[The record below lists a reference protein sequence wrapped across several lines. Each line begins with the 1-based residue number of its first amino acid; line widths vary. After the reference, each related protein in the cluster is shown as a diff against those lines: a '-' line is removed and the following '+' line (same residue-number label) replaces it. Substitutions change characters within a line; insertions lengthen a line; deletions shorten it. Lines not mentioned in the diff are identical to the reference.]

1 MRFILLLSFII
12 LYTKNTSAQYELLK
26 NDSLINLLMHKYTS
40 ISMQKIN
47 IAYELMTRTLPGQPA
62 FDSLR
67 NELINEAETSRN
79 RQLMCEVYNRC
90 AQAYLNYFNKYEYA
104 EKAKNYID
112 NCMSVANESG
122 LDVDKVSALIKYA
135 AFYRFSSEKQ
145 KALDYNNQAIALA
158 TSLSN
163 DSLLCEAYTSI
174 SGTWDVLGNKLS
186 RFQSL
191 LTARE
196 FAEKSADHYLI
207 TNSYINIAS
216 FYRETEQYEKCKD
229 YYTLAIE
236 KGRDWNEWPIVLNG
250 MRGIGQSYA
259 AEHKTDM
266 GLMWYNK
273 AMTLADSLGFKAYK
287 LNINLDLLNYYFNNE
302 SPQKGLA
309 YLYSHPEVLKFI
321 NDFGISY
328 ELNKLYAANKENLK
342 QYDSALYYMKIAAPY
357 EYAQAQNYSEKFYFT
372 SEWANI
378 LKEMGNKDEV
388 KEKLL
393 LAKSFAD
400 SAGDFDKLE
409 DASKQLDS
417 AYFAIGDYK
426 NAYYYYS
433 RYNYYKD
440 TLDALGRQKDIL
452 NIEIE
457 NTNKRAEQQKTEEES
472 RLRRRDNIEY
482 MGITAA
488 IATIF
493 IVLVLFGVFRM
504 SPAVIKALGFFAFIF
519 LFEFITLLLDTQIH
533 AITHGEPWKI
543 LAIKIILIAMLL
555 PLHHWLEERMLH
567 YLTSKAH
574 RLRFFGKDQQ
584 GLNDGNV

>member
-1 MRFILLLSFII
+1 MRFILLLFFIF
-12 LYTKNTSAQYELLK
+12 LFGKNTSAQYYILK
-26 NDSLINLLMHKYTS
+26 NDSLINLLRHTYTS
-40 ISMQKIN
+40 VSMQRIN
-47 IAYELMTRTLPGQPA
+47 IGFELMSRSLPGQPG
-62 FDSLR
+62 FDSMK
-67 NELINEAETSRN
+67 NVLISEAETSRN
-79 RQLMCEVYNRC
+79 RQLMCEVYSRS
-90 AQAYLNYFNKYEYA
+90 AQAYLNYTSNNEYA
-104 EKAKNYID
+104 EKAKNYIN
-112 NCMSVANESG
+112 NCMVVANESG
-122 LDVDKVSALIKYA
+122 LEIYKVSALMKYA
-135 AFYRFSSEKQ
+135 TYYRYNSEKQ

-158 TSLSN
+158 TSLGN

-174 SGTWDVLGNKLS
+174 SYTWDVSGNKLS

-196 FAEKSADHYLI
+196 FAEKSGDHYLI
-207 TNSYINIAS
+207 TNSYINIAA

-229 YYTLAIE
+229 YYILAIE
-236 KGRDWNEWPIVLNG
+236 KGRSWNEWHVVLNG
-250 MRGIGQSYA
+250 MRGMGQSYA
-259 AEHKTDM
+259 AERKTDM

-273 AMTLADSLGFKAYK
+273 AMSLADSLDFKVYK

-309 YLYSHPEVLKFI
+309 YLYSHPDVLKFI
-321 NDFGISY
+321 NDFGISF
-328 ELNKLYAANKENLK
+328 ELNKLYAANKENLN
-342 QYDSALYYMKIAAPY
+342 QFDSALYYMNIAAPY
-357 EYAQAQNYSEKFYFT
+357 EYAQTQNYEEKFFFT

-378 LKEMGNKDEV
+378 LKEMGNKDAV

-400 SAGDFDKLE
+400 SAGDFDKQQ
-409 DASKQLDS
+409 DISNRLDS
-417 AYFAIGDYK
+417 AYLAIGDYK

-433 RYNYYKD
+433 RYNFYKD

-457 NTNKRAEQQKTEEES
+457 NTNKRAEQQKLQEES

-555 PLHHWLEERMLH
+555 PLHHWLEEKMLH

-574 RLRFFGKDQQ
+574 RLRFFGREQSDI
-584 GLNDGNV
+584 N